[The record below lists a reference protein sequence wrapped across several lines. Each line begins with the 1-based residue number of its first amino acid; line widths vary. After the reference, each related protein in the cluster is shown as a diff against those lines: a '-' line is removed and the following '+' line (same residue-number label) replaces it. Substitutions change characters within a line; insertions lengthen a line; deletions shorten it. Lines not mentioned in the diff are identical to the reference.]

1 MTRVLLIALAAASVP
16 LYAGEPHSSRGCEEA
31 TTVFQDVSLLGRKDR
46 AAANMTRR
54 HAEMAEQGWRFA
66 DSAIYTEN
74 GDLEGMFLTYV
85 RPVACPEPDPATAD

>member
-1 MTRVLLIALAAASVP
+1 
-16 LYAGEPHSSRGCEEA
+16 EA

-46 AAANMTRR
+46 AAVNMTRR

>member
-1 MTRVLLIALAAASVP
+1 MTRVLLIAILAASLP
-16 LYAGEPHSSRGCEEA
+16 LHAGEPRNGRWCEET
-31 TTVFQDVSLLGRKDR
+31 TTVFHEVSRIGRKDR

-74 GDLEGMFLTYV
+74 GDLEGLFLTYV
-85 RPVACPEPDPATAD
+85 RPLACPESGAARAD